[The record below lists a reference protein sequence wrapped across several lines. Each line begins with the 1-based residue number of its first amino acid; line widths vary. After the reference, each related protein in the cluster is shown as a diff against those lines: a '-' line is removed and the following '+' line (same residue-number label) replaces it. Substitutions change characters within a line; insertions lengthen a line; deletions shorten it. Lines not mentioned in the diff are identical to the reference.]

1 MEAMEKPEMECRQ
14 ILTKGKWEDDKYDSI
29 YDSDVMPK
37 YPNILFI
44 EGIAGGG
51 KSTLL
56 KLITKFYLIRIR
68 KQILKEIN

>member
-1 MEAMEKPEMECRQ
+1 
-14 ILTKGKWEDDKYDSI
+14 
-29 YDSDVMPK
+29 MPK

-56 KLITKFYLIRIR
+56 KLITK
-68 KQILKEIN
+68 ILFD